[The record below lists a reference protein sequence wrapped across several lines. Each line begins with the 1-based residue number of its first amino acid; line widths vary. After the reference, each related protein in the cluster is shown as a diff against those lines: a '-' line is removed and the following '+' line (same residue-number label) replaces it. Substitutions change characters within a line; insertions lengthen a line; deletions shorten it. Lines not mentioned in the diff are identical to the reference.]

1 MSEQITFATSDFASN
16 PEPRCPCILLLDVS
30 GSMNGRPINELNAGL
45 VTFRDELLADPLALK
60 RVELGIVTFGPVHVE
75 QPFTSAANFFPP
87 ILFAQGDTPMGAAI
101 TKALDMVEERKRE
114 YRANGISYYRP
125 WIFLITDGAPT
136 DEWQAAAKAA
146 ANKVF
151 RGEEDKRFAFFS
163 IGVQGADMK
172 TLAQISV
179 RQPLPLQ
186 GLQFRELFSWL
197 SSSLRSVS
205 RSTPGTEVVLEAPKG
220 WTSV

>member
-75 QPFTSAANFFPP
+75 QSFTSAANFFPP

-101 TKALDMVEERKRE
+101 TTALDMVEERKRE

-136 DEWQAAAKAA
+136 DEWQAAA
-146 ANKVF
+146 NKVF

-163 IGVQGADMK
+163 IGVQGADTK

>member
-75 QPFTSAANFFPP
+75 QPFTSAANFIPP

-136 DEWQAAAKAA
+136 DEWQAA

>member
-125 WIFLITDGAPT
+125 WIFLITDGAP
-136 DEWQAAAKAA
+136 